1 MPPRK
6 TYLCTGLLGLML
18 LPPAPAVSA
27 ETLEAAWN
35 SAINNNHQ
43 LKSVKN
49 DTDASEQQLR
59 SAQGQRLP
67 ELNVG
72 SAYTQ
77 YSETPAA
84 QTRINDQTL
93 QFNTSQSGSV
103 NAQAIASLPVYTS
116 GRISHNIHAA
126 EASLEASRHHEN
138 ATQLN
143 LKMQVAEAYVAVLRS
158 ESALQLAQGHIAS
171 LTAHA
176 GDVGNLF
183 EQGMIARNDVL
194 AADVELANAR
204 QRAVQV
210 NNQLAIARAHY
221 NRLLDRDLNDSVK
234 LAHQFPTAPNGGIS
248 ELSAQALAERPELA
262 VLSEQVNALEQQAQ
276 SVKAGALPQ
285 VSVNGGYQYQENRY
299 QAFQGLWMVNAG
311 VQWKLYDGST
321 QHQSDAMKRQAIA
334 LKEQRDDLGS
344 QIALQ
349 VKQAWLDGQETQQ
362 RLAVAGQTIAQAEEN
377 MKVTT
382 DRYQQ
387 GLSTNTDVLKA
398 EELRMSAHDNLNNAT
413 YDAILAALH
422 LRYAVGVL

>member
-1 MPPRK
+1 MPTNK
-6 TYLCTGLLGLML
+6 AYLCTGLLALINT
-18 LPPAPAVSA
+18 PAPAVSA
-27 ETLEAAWN
+27 ETLEDAWN

-43 LKSVKN
+43 IKSAKN
-49 DTDASEQQLR
+49 DTDASEQQLH

-77 YSETPAA
+77 YSEIPAA
-84 QTRINDQTL
+84 QTQINNQTL

-103 NAQAIASLPVYTS
+103 NAQAVASIPVYTS
-116 GRISHNIHAA
+116 GRISHHIHAA
-126 EASLEASRHHEN
+126 QASLEAARHNE
-138 ATQLN
+138 TTMLSTIK
-143 LKMQVAEAYVAVLRS
+143 LQVAEAYVAVLRT
-158 ESALQLAQGHIAS
+158 ESAKQLAQSHIDS
-171 LTAHA
+171 LAAHA
-176 GDVGNLF
+176 TDVGNLF
-183 EQGMIARNDVL
+183 DQGMTARNDVL

-210 NNQLAIARAHY
+210 NNQLDIARAHY
-221 NRLLDRDLNDSVK
+221 NRLLDRDLSEAVK
-234 LAHQFPTAPNGGIS
+234 LEHRFPDLPKGG
-248 ELSAQALAERPELA
+248 LSDLSGHALAERPELA
-262 VLSEQVNALEQQAQ
+262 VLTEQITALEQQAQ
-276 SVKAGALPQ
+276 SVKAGNLPQ
-285 VSVNGGYQYQENRY
+285 ISVNGGYQYQENRY

-321 QHQSDAMKRQAIA
+321 HHQSDAMNRQAIA
-334 LKEQRDDLGS
+334 LKEQRDDLSS

-349 VKQAWLDGQETQQ
+349 VRQAWLDSRETQQ
-362 RLAVAGQTIAQAEEN
+362 RLAVARQTIAQAEEN

-398 EELRMSAHDNLNNAT
+398 EELRMTAHDNLNNAT